1 MKNEQHTRL
10 SLQFKVAFTATLAL
24 LTLAAAL
31 VYSYGRQMAVTADA
45 ELDKRAAAIITGL
58 ANECEY
64 ALLVGNKSLLQRA
77 VVKAL
82 VQSDV
87 EYAVVFNEKGKVMAA
102 AGHVDAIAENKA
114 GADLVA
120 RYKGTGVGELGT
132 TLPSTSETYY
142 LPVYLQPVSVSDGG
156 GTDELSPDSAKEVGQ
171 QLGLIELNVSVASMN
186 RTVQRA
192 RVAALLIAAI
202 LALVVSVLCVLIVR
216 RMVQPLRDLVTGTQ
230 ELAGG
235 NLSVRVA
242 AASSDELGELAHAFN
257 KMAGSLQQSHAE
269 VLNYQQTLEQRVKDR
284 TIELEKEIAE
294 RKQAETAL
302 RDSEAR
308 YRTLFDNATE
318 AVWLMTDT
326 FLDCNKTACELWAC
340 TREDI
345 IGHSPVEFSP
355 PTQPDGKDSAQ
366 AAKERIDAALGGHPQ
381 FFYWLHKRKDGT
393 LVDAEIS
400 LTDVTVGGQR
410 LLLAIGRDIT
420 ERKQAQAQM
429 EDLHRQLL
437 DISREAGM
445 AEVATNVLHNVGNV
459 LNSVNVSTGLV
470 SKKIRESRVSSLAKV
485 VALMRAH
492 QNDLAVFL
500 TQDPNGMGLCDY
512 LDNLAQYLSK
522 EQTGILTELESLNAN
537 IEHIKEIVTMQQGYA
552 RAYGIVETVPIV
564 DLVEDTLRLN
574 AGALAR
580 HQVQVIRDYTATPSV
595 PVDKHKVLQIL
606 VNLVRNAKYALDESG
621 RKDKLL
627 TIHVATDHDDC
638 VGISVIDN
646 GVGIPPENLTRIFA
660 HGFTTRKDGHGFGL
674 HSGAVAVKEMGGS
687 LSVHSDG
694 PGQGAAFT
702 LSLPLHQKHE
712 DV

>member
-1 MKNEQHTRL
+1 LPDQWHSTTRAPSGGISVVSEFHRRVFHYSQPFDYSGIQWGWVHVGL
-10 SLQFKVAFTATLAL
+10 SL
-24 LTLAAAL
+24 
-31 VYSYGRQMAVTADA
+31 
-45 ELDKRAAAIITGL
+45 
-58 ANECEY
+58 
-64 ALLVGNKSLLQRA
+64 
-77 VVKAL
+77 
-82 VQSDV
+82 
-87 EYAVVFNEKGKVMAA
+87 
-102 AGHVDAIAENKA
+102 
-114 GADLVA
+114 
-120 RYKGTGVGELGT
+120 
-132 TLPSTSETYY
+132 ETY
-142 LPVYLQPVSVSDGG
+142 DH
-156 GTDELSPDSAKEVGQ
+156 
-171 QLGLIELNVSVASMN
+171 SVATVYR
-186 RTVQRA
+186 RTG
-192 RVAALLIAAI
+192 I
-202 LALVVSVLCVLIVR
+202 LALICILLSLLASVLYTRLLVRPILTLQSVVR
-216 RMVQPLRDLVTGTQ
+216 RIASGDLSARAVIHTGDEV
-230 ELAGG
+230 EL
-235 NLSVRVA
+235 
-242 AASSDELGELAHAFN
+242 LANSFN
-257 KMAGSLQQSHAE
+257 AMAGSLQQSHAE

-294 RKQAETAL
+294 RKQAEGAL

-308 YRTLFDNATE
+308 YRTLFDNAAE
-318 AVWLMTDT
+318 AVWLMTDV
-326 FLDCNKTACELWAC
+326 FLDCNEMACTLWAC
-340 TREDI
+340 NREDI
-345 IGHSPVEFSP
+345 IGHTPAEFSP

-381 FFYWLHKRKDGT
+381 LFYWLHKRKDGT

-410 LLLAIGRDIT
+410 LLLAMGRDIT
-420 ERKQAQAQM
+420 ERKRAQTQV

-459 LNSVNVSTGLV
+459 LNSVNVSTALV

-492 QNDLAVFL
+492 QNDLPAFL
-500 TQDPNGMGLCDY
+500 TQDPNGMELCDY

-522 EQTGILTELESLNAN
+522 EQTGILTEIESLNAN

-552 RAYGIVETVPIV
+552 RAYGIVETLPIV

-606 VNLVRNAKYALDESG
+606 INLVRNAKYALDESG

-627 TIHVATDHDDC
+627 TIRVATDHDDF

-712 DV
+712 AL

>member
-1 MKNEQHTRL
+1 
-10 SLQFKVAFTATLAL
+10 
-24 LTLAAAL
+24 
-31 VYSYGRQMAVTADA
+31 
-45 ELDKRAAAIITGL
+45 
-58 ANECEY
+58 
-64 ALLVGNKSLLQRA
+64 
-77 VVKAL
+77 
-82 VQSDV
+82 
-87 EYAVVFNEKGKVMAA
+87 
-102 AGHVDAIAENKA
+102 
-114 GADLVA
+114 
-120 RYKGTGVGELGT
+120 
-132 TLPSTSETYY
+132 
-142 LPVYLQPVSVSDGG
+142 
-156 GTDELSPDSAKEVGQ
+156 
-171 QLGLIELNVSVASMN
+171 
-186 RTVQRA
+186 
-192 RVAALLIAAI
+192 
-202 LALVVSVLCVLIVR
+202 
-216 RMVQPLRDLVTGTQ
+216 
-230 ELAGG
+230 
-235 NLSVRVA
+235 
-242 AASSDELGELAHAFN
+242 
-257 KMAGSLQQSHAE
+257 
-269 VLNYQQTLEQRVKDR
+269 
-284 TIELEKEIAE
+284 LEKEIAE
-294 RKQAETAL
+294 RKQAEGAL

-308 YRTLFDNATE
+308 YRTLFDNAAE
-318 AVWLMTDT
+318 AVWLMTDV
-326 FLDCNKTACELWAC
+326 FLDCNEMACTLWAC
-340 TREDI
+340 NREDI
-345 IGHSPVEFSP
+345 IGHTPAEFSP

-381 FFYWLHKRKDGT
+381 LFYWLHKRKDGT

-410 LLLAIGRDIT
+410 LLLAMGRDIT
-420 ERKQAQAQM
+420 ERKRAQTQV

-459 LNSVNVSTGLV
+459 LNSVNVSTALV

-492 QNDLAVFL
+492 QNDLPAFL
-500 TQDPNGMGLCDY
+500 TQDPNGMELCDY

-522 EQTGILTELESLNAN
+522 EQTGILTEIESLNAN

-552 RAYGIVETVPIV
+552 RAYGIVETLPIV

-606 VNLVRNAKYALDESG
+606 INLVRNAKYALDESG

-627 TIHVATDHDDC
+627 TIRVATDHDDF

-712 DV
+712 AL